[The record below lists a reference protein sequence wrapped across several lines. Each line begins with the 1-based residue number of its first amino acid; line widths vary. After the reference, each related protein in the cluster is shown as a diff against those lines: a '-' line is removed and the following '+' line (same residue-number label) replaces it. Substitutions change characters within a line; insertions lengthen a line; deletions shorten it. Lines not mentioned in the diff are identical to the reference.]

1 MDGHISQPLL
11 VNAGARSLELRGD
24 GIEDEVGIRDMDF
37 LQGHIVK
44 RDLKRKREEHDYV
57 SPSEGSAPPFP
68 LFEVRH

>member
-11 VNAGARSLELRGD
+11 VNVGARSLELRGD
-24 GIEDEVGIRDMDF
+24 GIEDELGIGDTDF
-37 LQGHIVK
+37 VEGHFGK
-44 RDLKRKREEHDYV
+44 RDLKRKREEHDHV